1 MNTIL
6 IKDGIFGS
14 TEVVN
19 LIKLHDAQV
28 FLKTINWFSQNW
40 LKQLNKK
47 IFFNYF
53 SMKILTDF
61 TYSYNALHATL

>member
-28 FLKTINWFSQNW
+28 FLKTINWFSNNW

-47 IFFNYF
+47 
-53 SMKILTDF
+53 
-61 TYSYNALHATL
+61 

>member
-19 LIKLHDAQV
+19 LIKLHDASI
-28 FLKTINWFSQNW
+28 FLKNLNLFSQN
-40 LKQLNKK
+40 
-47 IFFNYF
+47 
-53 SMKILTDF
+53 
-61 TYSYNALHATL
+61 

>member
-1 MNTIL
+1 MSTIL

-19 LIKLHDAQV
+19 LIKLHDDQV

-47 IFFNYF
+47 
-53 SMKILTDF
+53 
-61 TYSYNALHATL
+61 